1 MSKFHRKTYSES
13 FKLEV
18 LRDYYV
24 SGLSM
29 NSTAK
34 KWGLTSNTYIS
45 RWQKC
50 YPIDSELLSL
60 SSEPISQGQM
70 KNDPKSREQ
79 ILEEENL
86 RLKKALETEKLRS
99 RAFQQLI
106 ELTEKEEGISILK
119 NTVYSPTPYSP
130 PVGTYSFWSQ
140 STSSCRSSGR
150 SFPRGKKGPE
160 TPWSMSMAL
169 VALKSASGRSTFVMA
184 QMTSR
189 CV

>member
-50 YPIDSELLSL
+50 YPIDSTA
-60 SSEPISQGQM
+60 QH
-70 KNDPKSREQ
+70 
-79 ILEEENL
+79 
-86 RLKKALETEKLRS
+86 
-99 RAFQQLI
+99 
-106 ELTEKEEGISILK
+106 
-119 NTVYSPTPYSP
+119 
-130 PVGTYSFWSQ
+130 
-140 STSSCRSSGR
+140 ST
-150 SFPRGKKGPE
+150 
-160 TPWSMSMAL
+160 AQH
-169 VALKSASGRSTFVMA
+169 STA
-184 QMTSR
+184 QHA
-189 CV
+189 

>member
-1 MSKFHRKTYSES
+1 MSKFHRKNYSES

-18 LRDYYV
+18 LRDYYA
-24 SGLSM
+24 SGLSK

-70 KNDPKSREQ
+70 KNDSKSREQ

-99 RAFQQLI
+99 RAFQKLI
-106 ELTEKEEGISILK
+106 ELTEKDGAR
-119 NTVYSPTPYSP
+119 
-130 PVGTYSFWSQ
+130 Q
-140 STSSCRSSGR
+140 
-150 SFPRGKKGPE
+150 
-160 TPWSMSMAL
+160 
-169 VALKSASGRSTFVMA
+169 
-184 QMTSR
+184 
-189 CV
+189 

>member
-86 RLKKALETEKLRS
+86 RLKKALETEKLQIG
-99 RAFQQLI
+99 RAH
-106 ELTEKEEGISILK
+106 
-119 NTVYSPTPYSP
+119 V
-130 PVGTYSFWSQ
+130 
-140 STSSCRSSGR
+140 
-150 SFPRGKKGPE
+150 
-160 TPWSMSMAL
+160 
-169 VALKSASGRSTFVMA
+169 
-184 QMTSR
+184 
-189 CV
+189 

>member
-1 MSKFHRKTYSES
+1 MELATKSTGAVLHWYRLTLKKRHKKRNIMSKFHRKNYSES

-18 LRDYYV
+18 LRDYYA
-24 SGLSM
+24 SGLSK

-70 KNDPKSREQ
+70 KNDSKSREQ

-99 RAFQQLI
+99 RAFQKLI

-119 NTVYSPTPYSP
+119 KD
-130 PVGTYSFWSQ
+130 GARQ
-140 STSSCRSSGR
+140 
-150 SFPRGKKGPE
+150 
-160 TPWSMSMAL
+160 
-169 VALKSASGRSTFVMA
+169 
-184 QMTSR
+184 
-189 CV
+189 

>member
-1 MSKFHRKTYSES
+1 M
-13 FKLEV
+13 
-18 LRDYYV
+18 
-24 SGLSM
+24 
-29 NSTAK
+29 
-34 KWGLTSNTYIS
+34 GLTSNTYIS

-119 NTVYSPTPYSP
+119 KMVPGSDRPSQRVSPHQRENSLRTVWHDSPGLLQKKEDACFTQTDTRHHAFLCPILP
-130 PVGTYSFWSQ
+130 FQGPRNRWS
-140 STSSCRSSGR
+140 
-150 SFPRGKKGPE
+150 E
-160 TPWSMSMAL
+160 AL
-169 VALKSASGRSTFVMA
+169 
-184 QMTSR
+184 
-189 CV
+189 

>member
-1 MSKFHRKTYSES
+1 
-13 FKLEV
+13 
-18 LRDYYV
+18 
-24 SGLSM
+24 M

-79 ILEEENL
+79 ISGGREFCV
-86 RLKKALETEKLRS
+86 LKKALETEKLRS

-106 ELTEKEEGISILK
+106 ELTEKRRG
-119 NTVYSPTPYSP
+119 
-130 PVGTYSFWSQ
+130 G
-140 STSSCRSSGR
+140 
-150 SFPRGKKGPE
+150 FP
-160 TPWSMSMAL
+160 S
-169 VALKSASGRSTFVMA
+169 
-184 QMTSR
+184 
-189 CV
+189 